1 MHALPSICLGGAART
16 AVPGLSSLYDVFR
29 TLPVEEGI
37 AAGIREAGGSR
48 CTATSRMLVVVV

>member
-1 MHALPSICLGGAART
+1 MHAFPSICSGAAARM
-16 AVPGLSSLYDVFR
+16 AVPGLRSLYDVFR

-37 AAGIREAGGSR
+37 AVGIREAGGSR

>member
-1 MHALPSICLGGAART
+1 MHAFPSICSGGAART

-37 AAGIREAGGSR
+37 AVGIREAGGSR
-48 CTATSRMLVVVV
+48 CRATSRMLVVVV